1 MPRQIK
7 IDVLDQDYAIAGPKI
22 KNTSQAKRIFN
33 QNRLSSQL
41 DVKNSR
47 TALDVM
53 LSTMGITISAIDQ
66 ADFSLKEDQK
76 NIELLLN
83 PNILQNRSLPI
94 LKKKK
99 TKIRDKFSNEDD
111 PFYELDEPRDSNEVI
126 KETVD
131 TIDQNEAVTDI
142 ARDIVALN
150 LSNKTAVKQFRSLE

>member
-41 DVKNSR
+41 DVKN
-47 TALDVM
+47 
-53 LSTMGITISAIDQ
+53 
-66 ADFSLKEDQK
+66 FSLKEDQK